1 MVSVTILAY
10 KHFAIITSIVP
21 CHQAKC
27 SYSECGSFTVLI
39 LCSPQTF
46 CVSSLT
52 WFTPFVLIMKM
63 LVPSAMKTNSLI
75 SSSSF
80 TVYSW
85 WSSLLSIS
93 GKVLIA
99 SDIEMFFIFYY
110 FSSTWKKYC
119 NWSEIIVFLGELSVN
134 TTSSTK
140 QLSQVILR
148 DV

>member
-1 MVSVTILAY
+1 MIYTICADNEN
-10 KHFAIITSIVP
+10 A
-21 CHQAKC
+21 CAKC
-27 SYSECGSFTVLI
+27 YENKFSHLFL
-39 LCSPQTF
+39 
-46 CVSSLT
+46 
-52 WFTPFVLIMKM
+52 K
-63 LVPSAMKTNSLI
+63 
-75 SSSSF
+75 F

-110 FSSTWKKYC
+110 FSFTWKKYC